1 MTPGAAEITG
11 EAAKKPTVNA
21 EAVEEE
27 LMPWLK
33 NDISSSEPSNPGTPS
48 QGIELGEIIK
58 PEEAAQMD
66 PEPEQ
71 LFHFHDVQEVHDE
84 VDAEHPPSLNIE
96 IEDDR
101 GRLSIAYQNY

>member
-1 MTPGAAEITG
+1 M
-11 EAAKKPTVNA
+11 

-33 NDISSSEPSNPGTPS
+33 DDISSSEPSNPGTPS
-48 QGIELGEIIK
+48 LDIELGEIIK
-58 PEEAAQMD
+58 PEKAAQMD

-84 VDAEHPPSLNIE
+84 VDAEHPPSLNIK

-101 GRLSIAYQNY
+101 GRLSISYQNY